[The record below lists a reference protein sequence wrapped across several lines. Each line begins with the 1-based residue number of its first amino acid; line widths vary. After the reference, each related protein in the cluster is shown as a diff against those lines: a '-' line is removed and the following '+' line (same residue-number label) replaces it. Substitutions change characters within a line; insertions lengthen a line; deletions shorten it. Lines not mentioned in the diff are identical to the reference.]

1 MFRGEI
7 VEQGPVHEI
16 LTAPK
21 HPYTQALLA
30 CVPRMGTKQHRLR
43 TIDYTQLNAAPILP

>member
-7 VEQGPVHEI
+7 VESGPVAEVLHN
-16 LTAPK
+16 PQ

-30 CVPRMGTKQHRLR
+30 CVPDADGKRPLKP
-43 TIDYTQLNAAPILP
+43 IDYAWLNEGAAA